1 MSNPAESELAHLHVW
16 ELLPWI
22 VNGRAS
28 DAERKLVDAHVRDCE
43 RCQAELASQRKLC
56 AAMGAREDA
65 GPDVERGL
73 DHLWERFD
81 EEAQPAARTGTSSA
95 APGRRRMTAIACG
108 LAAIVLLETGALA
121 TLGFSRGADSAPANY
136 RTLSEGNVG
145 AAHATIRL
153 VADLAMPVGRLQ
165 TLLVPLHLQIVGG
178 PSENGVY
185 SLAPLVPDTPRDVA
199 KQLAMLRAAP
209 GVRFAEPVGE
219 GAGGP

>member
-1 MSNPAESELAHLHVW
+1 MSNTTESELAHLHVW

-28 DAERKLVDAHVRDCE
+28 DTERKLVDAHVRDCE

-56 AAMGAREDA
+56 AAMAAREDA

-81 EEAQPAARTGTSSA
+81 EEAQPAVRTGTSSS
-95 APGRRRMTAIACG
+95 APWRSRMTAIACG

-136 RTLSEGNVG
+136 RTLSEANAG
-145 AAHATIRL
+145 AARATIRL
-153 VADLAMPVGRLQ
+153 VADPAMPVGRLQ
-165 TLLVPLHLQIVGG
+165 ALLVPLHLQIVGG

-185 SLAPLVPDTPRDVA
+185 SLAPVAGPGDVA
-199 KQLAMLRAAP
+199 KQLAVLRGAP

>member
-43 RCQAELASQRKLC
+43 RCQAELASQRTLC
-56 AAMGAREDA
+56 AAMASREDA
-65 GPDVERGL
+65 GPDIERGL

-81 EEAQPAARTGTSSA
+81 EAAQPAVRTGTLSSA
-95 APGRRRMTAIACG
+95 PWRGRMTAIACG

-136 RTLSEGNVG
+136 RTLSEANAG
-145 AAHATIRL
+145 AARATIRL
-153 VADLAMPVGRLQ
+153 VADPAMPVGRLQ
-165 TLLVPLHLQIVGG
+165 ALLVPLHLQIVGG

-185 SLAPLVPDTPRDVA
+185 SLAPFVPVAPGDVA
-199 KQLAMLRAAP
+199 RQLGVLRAAP

-219 GAGGP
+219 GASGP

>member
-43 RCQAELASQRKLC
+43 RCRAELASQRKLC
-56 AAMGAREDA
+56 AAMGSREQA

-81 EEAQPAARTGTSSA
+81 EDAQPVLHTGTSSSA
-95 APGRRRMTAIACG
+95 GAPMRSRMTAIACG

-121 TLGFSRGADSAPANY
+121 TLGFTRGADSAPASY
-136 RTLSEGNVG
+136 RTLSQADAGTTR
-145 AAHATIRL
+145 ATIRL
-153 VADLAMPVGRLQ
+153 VADPAMPVGRLQ
-165 TLLVPLHLQIVGG
+165 ALLVPLRLQIVGG

-185 SLAPLVPDTPRDVA
+185 SLAPVATPGDVA
-199 KQLAMLRAAP
+199 KQLAVLRAAP